1 MELILGL
8 FIFYFQTIVVF
19 NQNVAG
25 ETNGEQ
31 TQTLST
37 GTNHSNDETYLLNT
51 NRSTDGNFTKDVK
64 DMPIVYALERTHVP
78 VTNSTSLENTKLVHF
93 KVNKTKKIVF
103 NQIKIPSKVVKDGV
117 TTTSKNDMHEA
128 TFESDV
134 IQAEPEGSFNKGQ
147 NVDIAMHRS
156 GVGHTEDT
164 EFNVNQTEGLHSKP
178 TAYFNE
184 DENLNNLTHPTE
196 KCQFDSKKEQKILHD
211 SQFNSENSEYIDTF
225 DWRRREDSYNLT
237 EPEQYPYSVLVIV
250 LRGGK
255 VVGPCTGSI
264 ITEEWVLT
272 AAHCLVEGDEFM
284 VYAGGHSMEELK
296 KFINGTG
303 PLPPTA
309 QLFLSSSF
317 IIHPRYEGG
326 DFDVGLIKVEG
337 KFNFTRAVSTI
348 QLTASPWKESYHGYT
363 TCVFT
368 GFGVVQMGEK
378 NKDDAYRKTTHLD
391 IKSPCLCSFYL
402 RMLFGSEAVSR
413 FLCTK
418 PKLDYGMC
426 PGDSGGGLVCG
437 GKLRGLTKMGVRID
451 DIKNCDMSTNGRMQC
466 GAMNT
471 LSVFQDICPFLPWI
485 NEHTNVFNGTK
496 ISKKCKYSGSAR
508 TNNSY
513 GLLFMNIVL
522 VVLINS
528 FLR

>member
-8 FIFYFQTIVVF
+8 FTLYFQTIVVF

-37 GTNHSNDETYLLNT
+37 GTDHSNDETHLLNT

-64 DMPIVYALERTHVP
+64 DMHIGYALERTQDVP
-78 VTNSTSLENTKLVHF
+78 VTNSTSLENTKLAHF

-103 NQIKIPSKVVKDGV
+103 NQIKIPSKVVEDGV
-117 TTTSKNDMHEA
+117 TTTSKNDMHKA
-128 TFESDV
+128 TFEPDV
-134 IQAEPEGSFNKGQ
+134 IQAEPEGSFNNGQ
-147 NVDIAMHRS
+147 NLDIAMHRS
-156 GVGHTEDT
+156 DVGHTEDT
-164 EFNVNQTEGLHSKP
+164 EFNVTQTEGLQSKL

-184 DENLNNLTHPTE
+184 GENLNNLTHPTE
-196 KCQFDSKKEQKILHD
+196 KCQFDNKKEQKILHD
-211 SQFNSENSEYIDTF
+211 SQVDSENSEYLDTF

-237 EPEQYPYSVLVIV
+237 EPEQYPYSVLLIS
-250 LRGGK
+250 RGART
-255 VVGPCTGSI
+255 CTGSI

-272 AAHCLVEGDEFM
+272 AAHCLHEGDDFI
-284 VYAGGHSMEELK
+284 VYAGGHSMEELT
-296 KFINGTG
+296 KFVNGSG
-303 PLPPTA
+303 PFPPTG
-309 QLFLSSSF
+309 QVLRSSSF

-326 DFDVGLIKVEG
+326 DFDVGLIKVKG
-337 KFNFTRAVSTI
+337 KFNFTQAVSSI
-348 QLTASPWKESYHGYT
+348 QLTTTPWMESYHGYT

-368 GFGVVQMGEK
+368 GFGVVQMGEE
-378 NKDDAYRKTTHLD
+378 NKDDDYRKTTRLE

-402 RMLFGSEAVSR
+402 RMLLGSESTTGR
-413 FLCTK
+413 YLCSK
-418 PKLDYGMC
+418 PKLDYGLC

-437 GKLRGLTKMGVRID
+437 GKLRGLTMMIVRID
-451 DIKNCDMSTNGRMQC
+451 DTKNCDMSTIGRMQC
-466 GAMNT
+466 GAMTT

-513 GLLFMNIVL
+513 GLLFINIL
-522 VVLINS
+522 LIVLINS

>member
-402 RMLFGSEAVSR
+402 RMLFGSEA
-413 FLCTK
+413 
-418 PKLDYGMC
+418 
-426 PGDSGGGLVCG
+426 
-437 GKLRGLTKMGVRID
+437 
-451 DIKNCDMSTNGRMQC
+451 
-466 GAMNT
+466 
-471 LSVFQDICPFLPWI
+471 DICPFLPWI